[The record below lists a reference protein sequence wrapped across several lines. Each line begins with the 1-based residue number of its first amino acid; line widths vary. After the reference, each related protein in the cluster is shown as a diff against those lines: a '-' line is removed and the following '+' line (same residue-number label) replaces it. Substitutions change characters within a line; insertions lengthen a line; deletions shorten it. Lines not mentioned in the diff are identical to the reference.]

1 MRPPNALSLQDHMEA
16 RLISASE
23 ELESLAVKYANEA
36 IELERK
42 GSKRIAGT
50 KYQRAIEVL
59 LKLCSLYPNA
69 PQNKVYLEH
78 AEAYRKRVQELQ
90 SDSEPIAHPSDSTE
104 ARDRGIS
111 CLPGAASRSLPS
123 RMAARNPILWSARM
137 WQDPTGRG
145 GGE

>member
-1 MRPPNALSLQDHMEA
+1 MEE

-23 ELESLAVKYANEA
+23 ELESLAVKYAHEA

-42 GSKRIAGT
+42 GSKRIEGT

-78 AEAYRKRVQELQ
+78 AEAYRKRIQELQ
-90 SDSEPIAHPSDSTE
+90 SDSEPIAHPSDSPRQRT
-104 ARDRGIS
+104 RRTSSSTNGS
-111 CLPGAASRSLPS
+111 
-123 RMAARNPILWSARM
+123 
-137 WQDPTGRG
+137 
-145 GGE
+145 